1 MLRKLARCKA
11 AAPRP
16 GKRRAT
22 IAPNEQLESFLR
34 AAKDGLSMSQLQLRS
49 PAAKVRG
56 IVYFGRM
63 LDKIRAN
70 ARGELPPVYQANLGK
85 GFDANCVA
93 FLRVDY
99 RQIVELVKQGSSDEE
114 ILEWCYTHGRRPA
127 DDDLAVWNEFMRKR
141 GWNDEITE
149 FLVRRKKEA
158 GMAGRSE
165 IRTMFEFI
173 DVDEGR
179 PLPDALGAERKGS
192 DPAAPR
198 P

>member
-1 MLRKLARCKA
+1 
-11 AAPRP
+11 
-16 GKRRAT
+16 
-22 IAPNEQLESFLR
+22 
-34 AAKDGLSMSQLQLRS
+34 MSRIQLRS
-49 PAAKVRG
+49 PSAKVRG
-56 IVYFGRM
+56 LVYFGRM
-63 LDKIRAN
+63 LDKIRLH
-70 ARGELPPVYQANLGK
+70 ARGELPPDYQANLGR
-85 GFDANCVA
+85 GFDANCTS

-114 ILEWCYTHGRRPA
+114 VLEWCYVHGRRPIE
-127 DDDLAVWNEFMRKR
+127 DDIAVWNEFMRKR

-179 PLPDALGAERKGS
+179 PLPDALGGDRRASG

>member
-1 MLRKLARCKA
+1 
-11 AAPRP
+11 
-16 GKRRAT
+16 
-22 IAPNEQLESFLR
+22 
-34 AAKDGLSMSQLQLRS
+34 MSRLQLRS

-56 IVYFGRM
+56 LVYFGRM
-63 LDKIRAN
+63 LDKIRLHAK
-70 ARGELPPVYQANLGK
+70 GELPPEYQTNLGR
-85 GFDANCVA
+85 GFDANCTT

-99 RQIVELVKQGSSDEE
+99 KQIVELVKQGGSDEE
-114 ILEWCYTHGRRPA
+114 VLEWCYGNGRRPA
-127 DDDLAVWNEFMRKR
+127 DDDIAVWNEFMRKR

-179 PLPDALGAERKGS
+179 PLPDARGTARKGS
-192 DPAAPR
+192 ADPAAPR